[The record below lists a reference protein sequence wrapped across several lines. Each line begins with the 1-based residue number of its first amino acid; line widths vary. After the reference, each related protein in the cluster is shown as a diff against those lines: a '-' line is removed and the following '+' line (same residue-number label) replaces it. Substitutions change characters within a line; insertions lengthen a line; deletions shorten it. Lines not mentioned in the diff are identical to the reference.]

1 MKINDQYSS
10 TNVGSTSR
18 LVFKY
23 QGLTIKFLELFWIFI
38 NFNLEYFFTT
48 IYELWKTLSSSM
60 IGEPCQG
67 IYMDFSYKNLPEHT
81 SS

>member
-48 IYELWKTLSSSM
+48 IYEL
-60 IGEPCQG
+60 
-67 IYMDFSYKNLPEHT
+67 
-81 SS
+81 